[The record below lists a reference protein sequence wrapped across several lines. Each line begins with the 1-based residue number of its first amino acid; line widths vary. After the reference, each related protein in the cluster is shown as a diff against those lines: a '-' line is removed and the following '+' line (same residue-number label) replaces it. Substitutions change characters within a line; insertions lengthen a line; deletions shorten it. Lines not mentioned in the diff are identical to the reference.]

1 MDSTV
6 WKWHKTYLMTKFS
19 ILQWKI
25 WYLKDPIYIDLLHLV
40 HIIPLYLNHYHWA
53 PSLLDKRITI
63 VGRKYSV
70 VTLYKNQKVYFQRD
84 PDNENDKNAIV
95 VRTYE
100 RNTVGHLPRSVAA
113 LYAPYLQM
121 YTCVFGCITE
131 TYYGQFKTS
140 MIIKKIIESKD
151 HEILTL
157 C

>member
-1 MDSTV
+1 M
-6 WKWHKTYLMTKFS
+6 KFYS
-19 ILQWKI
+19 FSDFRNIRSSCHNFSMNESFLFKA
-25 WYLKDPIYIDLLHLV
+25 LH
-40 HIIPLYLNHYHWA
+40 HWA
-53 PSLLDKRITI
+53 PSLLDRRITI